1 MTDKP
6 ILAADT
12 ERDRAEKIRE
22 SLLKIEAEAI
32 GGRHPWSR
40 VFSPAPETW
49 EVLKRA
55 KPKHP
60 PYFAESPGE
69 ALDDSYT
76 ALAEFC
82 LRISGMDACSLQRAS
97 FPSPNRLLLNTVKA
111 FHAAN
116 GSARK
121 YVLIPDGEGRKWH
134 QAAELAGYRLV
145 PIRLDT
151 KEWMK
156 PITRALERYGR
167 DLAAFAFTFPNPSFA
182 FPRDFTRF
190 YETLNSLNI
199 LLVVDSRYSQS
210 LLGQINSR
218 NLGLDLMLWDESTFS
233 GDRFP
238 PSQSLG
244 IYLARANVSQ
254 FLPRPLLVRQNANTA
269 EETIAWQNNSDCE
282 GRLFPYGL
290 PCHEAQA
297 LLLTLERIGIEGLQ
311 EKSGELA
318 LRRRF
323 LREQLETHRPAA
335 TGTENEVYFEPLPT
349 ESQASPNGARS
360 SPYDLFAKVRGNES
374 LDRLSSFLAEP
385 ATRSGRQTASPKGGH
400 FSVTFSEL
408 DFSA

>member
-1 MTDKP
+1 MMDN
-6 ILAADT
+6 
-12 ERDRAEKIRE
+12 ERDGAEKLRE
-22 SLLKIEAEAI
+22 TLQKIEGEVI
-32 GGRHPWSR
+32 SGRSPWSR
-40 VFSPAPETW
+40 VFSPPPETW

-60 PYFAESPGE
+60 PYFAGE
-69 ALDDSYT
+69 TAKALDDSYQ

-111 FHAAN
+111 YHTAN
-116 GSARK
+116 GAARK

-145 PIRLDT
+145 PIRLDG
-151 KEWMK
+151 KEWMT
-156 PITRALERYGR
+156 PITKALDRYGR

-182 FPRDFTRF
+182 FPRDFPRF
-190 YETLNSLNI
+190 YETLHSLNI

-244 IYLARANVSQ
+244 IYLARGNVSH
-254 FLPRPLLVRQNANTA
+254 FLPRPLLAKQATPEEALVWENTT
-269 EETIAWQNNSDCE
+269 ESE

-297 LLLTLERIGIEGLQ
+297 LLLTLERIGIEGLK

-323 LREQLETHRPAA
+323 LREQLETRRPKKANDPA
-335 TGTENEVYFEPLPT
+335 GETYFEPLPT
-349 ESQASPNGARS
+349 ESTAPAARA
-360 SPYDLFAKVRGNES
+360 PYDFFGKVRGTES
-374 LDRLSSFLAEP
+374 LDRLASLLNRPGRNEKKGKPDAEWNDSS
-385 ATRSGRQTASPKGGH
+385 ATLSK
-400 FSVTFSEL
+400 VTFTEL
-408 DFSA
+408 DFSS